1 MFLERKIYDQDHEIF
16 RDAVRRFLE
25 VEAVPFHR
33 QWEANGET
41 PRTFWRKAGEQG
53 LLCSQVPEAY
63 GGAGADY
70 RYLCVVNEVAQYS
83 GITGPCFAIH
93 SDIVADYVLQ
103 FGTENQKR
111 SWLPRMVSGEVIGAI
126 AMTEPGTGS
135 DLHSI
140 ATTARRDGDHY
151 VLNGAKVFITNGWIA
166 DLFIVAARTVGDGAA
181 EGISLFLVEFGAAGF
196 TKGRKLEKM
205 GMKAQD
211 TAELFFSDV
220 RIPAANL
227 LGGEGQGFDIM
238 QKSLP
243 QERVSIGVI
252 AMSASQRA
260 FDMTV
265 DYVKERRAFGKRIF
279 DFQNTKFVLADLKT
293 RIQAGW
299 TLLDQCLVALENGT
313 LTSEQAAMVK
323 LYASELQGEVVDS
336 CLQFFGGY
344 GYMDEYPISR
354 MYTEARVQ
362 RIYGG
367 TSEIMKQVI
376 GRSI

>member
-41 PRTFWRKAGEQG
+41 PRSFWRKAGEQG
-53 LLCSQVPEAY
+53 LLCPQVPEAY

-103 FGTENQKR
+103 FGTEEQKTT
-111 SWLPRMVSGEVIGAI
+111 WLPGMVSGEVVGAI

-135 DLHSI
+135 DLRAI

-151 VLNGAKVFITNGWIA
+151 VLNGGKIFITNGWTA
-166 DLFIVAARTVGDGAA
+166 DMFIVAARTVGDGAS
-181 EGISLFLVEFGAAGF
+181 EGISLFLVEFGVPGF

-211 TAELFFSDV
+211 TAELFFGDV

-227 LGGEGQGFDIM
+227 LGSEGQGFELM

-260 FDMTV
+260 FDLTV

-279 DFQNTKFVLADLKT
+279 DFQNTKFVLAELKT

-313 LTSEQAAMVK
+313 LTPEQAAMVK
-323 LYASELQGEVVDS
+323 LYASELQGEVVDR
-336 CLQFFGGY
+336 CLQLFGGY

>member
-1 MFLERKIYDQDHEIF
+1 MFLERKLYDQGHEMF
-16 RDAVRRFLE
+16 REAVRRFLE

-33 QWEANGET
+33 QWEADGET
-41 PRTFWRKAGEQG
+41 PRSFWRKAGEQG
-53 LLCSQVPEAY
+53 LLCPQVPVAY

-70 RYLCVVNEVAQYS
+70 LHLCIVNEVAQYC
-83 GITGPCFAIH
+83 GITGPCFPIH

-103 FGTENQKR
+103 FGTESQKLN
-111 SWLPRMVSGEVIGAI
+111 WLPRMVSGEAIGAI

-135 DLHSI
+135 DLRSI
-140 ATTARRDGDHY
+140 ATRAHRDGDHY
-151 VLNGAKVFITNGWIA
+151 VLNGGKIFITNGWIA
-166 DLFIVAARTVGDGAA
+166 DLVIVAARTIGEGAA
-181 EGISLFLVEFGAAGF
+181 EGLSLFLVEAGTAGF
-196 TKGRKLEKM
+196 TRGRKLEKM

-211 TAELFFSDV
+211 TAELFFDDV
-220 RIPAANL
+220 RIPATSL
-227 LGGEGQGFDIM
+227 LGREGQGFHIM

-260 FDMTV
+260 FDTTV
-265 DYVKERRAFGKRIF
+265 DYVKQRKAFGKRIH

-299 TLLDQCLVALENGT
+299 TLLDQCLIAHENGL
-313 LTSEQAAMVK
+313 LTPDQAAMVK
-323 LYASELQGEVVDS
+323 LYASELQGEVVDK
-336 CLQFFGGY
+336 CLQLFGGY

-354 MYTEARVQ
+354 MYTDARVQ

-376 GRSI
+376 ARSI

>member
-41 PRTFWRKAGEQG
+41 PRSFWRKAGEQG
-53 LLCSQVPEAY
+53 LLCPQVPEAY
-63 GGAGADY
+63 GGSGADY
-70 RYLCVVNEVAQYS
+70 RYLCIVNEVAQYS

-103 FGTENQKR
+103 FGTEEQKQA
-111 SWLPRMVSGEVIGAI
+111 WLPRMVAGEAIGAI

-135 DLHSI
+135 DLRSI

-151 VLNGAKVFITNGWIA
+151 VLNGGKIFITNGWTA
-166 DLFIVAARTVGDGAA
+166 DLFIVAARTIGDGAS
-181 EGISLFLVEFGAAGF
+181 EGISLFLVEFGVPGF

-211 TAELFFSDV
+211 TAELFFGDV

-227 LGGEGQGFDIM
+227 LGGEGQGFDLM

-260 FDMTV
+260 FDLTV

-279 DFQNTKFVLADLKT
+279 DFQNTKFVLAELKT

-313 LTSEQAAMVK
+313 LNPEQAAMVK
-323 LYASELQGEVVDS
+323 LYASELQGEVVDK